1 MDGNTR
7 HWVEEA
13 TALAKKAAGDGV
25 LVLFKKTDDDG
36 CDVVITHAT
45 SAGTVKELGRALSS
59 GYSDD
64 SEE

>member
-1 MDGNTR
+1 MDGDTR

-13 TALAKKAAGDGV
+13 TALAKKATGDGV
-25 LVLFKKTDDDG
+25 LVLFKKTDDDS
-36 CDVVITHAT
+36 CDVVITNAT
-45 SAGTVKELGRALSS
+45 SAEVVKELGRVLSS